1 MIDPM
6 VFRNYAEQGDVVQIR
21 TTDGES
27 YNGKI
32 GEVFSGTDA
41 RYVVVALG
49 SPGTYKTVVI
59 SIDAIAALKA

>member
-1 MIDPM
+1 MIDPQI
-6 VFRNYAEQGDVVQIR
+6 FRNYAEQEHDVQVR

-27 YNGKI
+27 YTGRI
-32 GEVFSGTDA
+32 GEVVNGTDA
-41 RYVVVALG
+41 RHIVVALS